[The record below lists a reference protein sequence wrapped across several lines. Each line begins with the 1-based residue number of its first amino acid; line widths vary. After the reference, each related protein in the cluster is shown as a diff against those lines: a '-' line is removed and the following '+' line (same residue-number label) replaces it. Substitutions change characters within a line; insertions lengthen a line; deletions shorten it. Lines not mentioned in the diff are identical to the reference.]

1 MDSCSSC
8 LASAKRCH
16 LVPSS
21 PTDPNLRRCPHA
33 PASPVRAHS
42 CVISLWVCECQHW
55 VGIRHQRNQNV
66 TKRCKTSIQRAS
78 LTAPLQYCMWY
89 HSFLCVR
96 KCVECRLWKELE
108 ALQHQK
114 SVGMHQIGRTRLLA
128 TAHLMFDK
136 NQRSLGNRVFR
147 NYAKIK
153 WVYVVMCLFTW
164 CSKGP
169 KGIVNGLKR
178 LCSIFRGNVLN
189 KNYFSN
195 DAQVLH

>member
-21 PTDPNLRRCPHA
+21 PTDPNLRTCPHA

-114 SVGMHQIGRTRLLA
+114 SVGMHPLSTH
-128 TAHLMFDK
+128 THSSHPCAHLTPHAK
-136 NQRSLGNRVFR
+136 APNRE
-147 NYAKIK
+147 NKAT
-153 WVYVVMCLFTW
+153 CH
-164 CSKGP
+164 CSP
-169 KGIVNGLKR
+169 H
-178 LCSIFRGNVLN
+178 FW
-189 KNYFSN
+189 
-195 DAQVLH
+195 